1 VLKVLLVFL
10 YNRKLDKMEKKK
22 KKKKHMKK
30 YQEQSESGDSDKPRR
45 GTSFAIISFH
55 LNN

>member
-1 VLKVLLVFL
+1 LVFL